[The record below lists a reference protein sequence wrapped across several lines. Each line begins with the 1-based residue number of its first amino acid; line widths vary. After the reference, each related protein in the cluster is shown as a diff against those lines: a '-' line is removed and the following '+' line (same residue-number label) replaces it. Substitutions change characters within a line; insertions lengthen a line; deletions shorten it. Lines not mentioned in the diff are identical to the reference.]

1 MTTIIRL
8 LAKGSELLNRLR
20 QQQTSNR
27 AGQAQKE
34 RDRRTEEERR
44 KRVQQ
49 QRPAPVFAPDPQRR
63 RIEPIASRKKA
74 GWYFVVVN
82 TYNSRGI
89 YAWPNGATGYTS
101 EPWRLNQGLPTMP
114 VGEFI
119 EQDQPSG
126 IAPERFSFDG
136 RVPINGIKFQ
146 RIYKPWRAFHA
157 TGSSMTLGVSW
168 FKLPGEP
175 TEAGTEVTSLT
186 PQDIIPIKSIDANAQ
201 ALPYTYYARLKN
213 ARGFAVGYNGSDIIL
228 QVKKETRYDKETE
241 LVFGVGDEI
250 RIYPELYQRKPPG
263 MTDAEFQQVNN
274 FMITYWYAEPQRVY
288 TITAVDQ
295 SQPGETRYTI
305 SNAGWPS
312 ITLSKLQYW
321 VVKRHDTWDTVG
333 SDEFKWDFDHPGVPA
348 AFEDDRKWSD
358 LTSFGPMW
366 TFSAYRW
373 RSEPGRVVAEVYTEA
388 VRYKHSNVFTATLHG
403 LPIRNRSDQ
412 DWDDAYTDPGAVE
425 YRELTFENER
435 ASISA
440 PIEQRSSSNRDWI
453 TRDVEYNPA
462 TEVYT
467 FNIQEKFGE
476 LSSYPLRPI
485 TITKQLLR
493 SVLRLDLG
501 QLNPVDYGNVNAQ
514 PDYSTVFVVP
524 SK

>member
-8 LAKGSELLNRLR
+8 LVKGSELLNRLR
-20 QQQTSNR
+20 QQQASNR

-63 RIEPIASRKKA
+63 RIEPIASRKKT

-82 TYNSRGI
+82 TYNSRGT
-89 YAWPNGATGYTS
+89 YTWPNGATGYTS

-114 VGEFI
+114 IGEFI

-146 RIYKPWRAFHA
+146 RIYKPWRAFHT

-201 ALPYTYYARLKN
+201 AIPYTYYARLKQ
-213 ARGFAVGYNGSDIIL
+213 AQGFAVGYSGSDIIL
-228 QVKKETRYDKETE
+228 QVKVETQYNKQTE
-241 LVFGVGDEI
+241 LMFGVGDEV
-250 RIYPELYQRKPPG
+250 RIYPQLYRYRPSG
-263 MTDAEFQQVNN
+263 MSEQQFQQITN
-274 FMITYWYAEPQRVY
+274 FMVTYWYAEPQRVY

-305 SNAGWPS
+305 SNAGWPAVA
-312 ITLSKLQYW
+312 LSSLQYS
-321 VVKRHDTWDTVG
+321 VVKRHDTWATVG
-333 SDEFKWDFDHPGVPA
+333 SDQFVWAYDTPGVPA
-348 AFEDDRKWSD
+348 AFEDGRKWSN
-358 LTSFGPMW
+358 LTSSGPTW
-366 TFSAYRW
+366 TFDVTPIRT
-373 RSEPGRVVAEVYTEA
+373 EPGKLIASIFTEA
-388 VRYKHSNVFTATLHG
+388 VRYNHSQVFTETLHG
-403 LPIRNRSDQ
+403 LPIKNRSDQ
-412 DWDDAYTDPGAVE
+412 DWIDGYDEPGAVE
-425 YRELTFENER
+425 YRVLTFENER
-435 ASISA
+435 AAVTVGEDNDTNDNWKIRYVSYDSIN
-440 PIEQRSSSNRDWI
+440 E
-453 TRDVEYNPA
+453 T
-462 TEVYT
+462 YT
-467 FNIQEKFGE
+467 AYLQEKIDDPAI
-476 LSSYPLRPI
+476 YPLRPI
-485 TITKQLLR
+485 TITRQLLR

-501 QLNPVDYGNVNAQ
+501 QLNPVDYGNVSPQ